1 MKSSLISLRQA
12 CAWTFAALLIFAG
25 AGVNHLYGQAATAT
39 VQGTVTDMSGA
50 AVPAASVVL
59 KNTGTGASRTVNSD
73 EAGRYRVSDL
83 QVGSYDVTAS
93 KAGFSTVAHNGI
105 TLNVGA
111 EVNVDLSMP
120 VGQQTQTVT
129 VEGQVTQVETTS
141 AAVSTLTDQHQMKD
155 LPLNGRNFEQ
165 LILLA
170 PGVNSVTTFTGSGFQ
185 GRANEYSVAGS
196 RPAGQALLLDDESL
210 QNFWNKG
217 MGSVTGTSL
226 GVEAIGEF
234 QTLTNLPGAQYGGNG
249 SVINS
254 VSKSGTNSYHGS
266 VYEFFRNDVF
276 DAYDTFAKHTVNP
289 IKPVLRQNQYG
300 GSLGGPIKKDK
311 LFFFG
316 NFEGVQKAQGVVK
329 SVPVPNCTAANAFTG
344 GACTPTTTD
353 PVAAA
358 DIINVLKLF
367 PRPDNGV
374 GGISTQIANQVASE
388 SYGLGRI
395 DYNMSDKDS
404 FFFRSATDAVT
415 YTDPFGGGGFGGG
428 GGGVPLWPEGDTSLY
443 QFTTVEWRRIISPTM
458 VNVVRAH
465 YTRTATIGS
474 TTNSTPAL
482 QVFFPGAGRQDGQVT
497 FGGSLAG
504 LGGATQLP
512 FNEVQNRFTEG
523 DDVTWTKGAQ
533 TIRMGASISRLQTNT
548 YMPFRQGSTWAFAGL
563 SGFLSGSPT
572 TLSWTPLTIPAG
584 LPGAGAAYANRDLRD
599 IELTPYFQDDWK
611 VSSKL
616 TVNFGVRWEFITNP
630 VDTHNDLFAI
640 TNLATSTNFTNVP
653 NTFKSNLTYK
663 NFDPRIGFAFDPFN
677 DHKTSIR
684 GGIGIYHDL
693 ILPSNYILAYW
704 DQPPWTTFQVG
715 QSVPGTTPALFPTIP
730 TSGKPAVTSSPG
742 FDWNNN
748 VTPYVIQYNL
758 SVQRE
763 LTQGTLLSVAFVGSR
778 GLHLLTQVEQ
788 NPLVIGASGTTV
800 NTLNGNN
807 GFNAAGT
814 SVVTYGR
821 VNTNLGSFPDFIPT
835 TNSRY
840 ESLQVAVNRR
850 LSHNVQAQVSYTWGK
865 CTDDGSFVGSFNSNA
880 NAAWGNPYNQ
890 SYDNAVC
897 NYDITQSLRVNGLWN
912 LPFYKNRA
920 VSGWQLSGIVSSTTG
935 LPFTV
940 FQGIDTLGFGTS
952 VDNPRPNYIGG
963 NAVTGNTGG
972 IYFNPSDFA
981 LAPLGTF
988 GNSGRLSLRGPG
1000 FNNTDI
1006 AVIKDTKIRENMNLQ
1021 FRAEFFNLFNHTN
1034 YGVPIMGNGTANL
1047 YTAFVGGNPVANPNA
1062 GKILYDVG
1070 NPRQIQF
1077 ALKLTF

>member
-1 MKSSLISLRQA
+1 MRQL
-12 CAWTFAALLIFAG
+12 CAWMFTALLVVMG
-25 AGVNHLYGQAATAT
+25 AGINHLYGQAATAT
-39 VQGTVTDMSGA
+39 VQGTVTDMSGS
-50 AVPAASVVL
+50 AVPAADVQL
-59 KNTGTGASRTVNSD
+59 KNTGTGATRTVSTD
-73 EAGRYRVSDL
+73 GTGRFRAPDM
-83 QVGSYDVTAS
+83 QVGSYDVAATKS
-93 KAGFSTVAHNGI
+93 GFSTVAHNNV

-111 EVNVDLSMP
+111 EVVVDFALP

-141 AAVSTLTDQHQMKD
+141 SSVSTLTDQHQMKD

-185 GRANEYSVAGS
+185 GRAAEYSVAGG
-196 RPAGQALLLDDESL
+196 RPQGQALLLDDESL

-217 MGSVTGTSL
+217 MGSVTGSSL

-254 VSKSGTNSYHGS
+254 VSKSGTNALHGS
-266 VYEFFRNDVF
+266 LYEFLRNDAF
-276 DAYDTFAKHTVNP
+276 DAYDTFAKHTP
-289 IKPVLRQNQYG
+289 DPTKPALRQNQYG

-316 NFEGVQKAQGVVK
+316 NYEGIRRTQGVVK
-329 SVPVPNCTAANAFTG
+329 SIPVPNCTAANAFTG
-344 GACTPTTTD
+344 GACTPTTTN
-353 PVAAA
+353 PAAA
-358 DIINVLKLF
+358 AAIINVLKLF
-367 PRPDNGV
+367 PAPDNNTGS
-374 GGISTQIANQVASE
+374 IATEIANQVATE
-388 SYGLGRI
+388 SYGLGRV

-404 FFFRSATDAVT
+404 FFFRSVTDAVT
-415 YTDPFGGGGFGGG
+415 YVDPFGGGGFGGG
-428 GGGVPLWPEGDTSLY
+428 GGGVPLWPEGNTSLY
-443 QFTTVEWRRIISPTM
+443 QFTTAEWRRIVSPNL
-458 VNVVRAH
+458 VNVVRTH
-465 YTRTATIGS
+465 FTRTATLGS
-474 TTNSTPAL
+474 TTASTPAL

-497 FGGSLAG
+497 FGGQLAG

-523 DDVTWTKGAQ
+523 DDITWTKGAQ
-533 TIRMGASISRLQTNT
+533 TIKMGASISRLQTNT
-548 YMPFRQGSTWAFAGL
+548 FMPFRQGSTWAFAGL

-584 LPGAGAAYANRDLRD
+584 SPGAGPAYANRDLRD
-599 IELTPYFQDDWK
+599 IELTPYIQDDWK

-616 TVNFGVRWEFITNP
+616 TVNMGLRWEFISNP
-630 VDTHNDLFAI
+630 VDVHNDLFAI
-640 TNLATSTNFTNVP
+640 TNFATATNFTNVP
-653 NTFKSNLTYK
+653 NAFQGNLTWK
-663 NFDPRIGFAFDPFN
+663 NFDPRAGFAFDPFK

-704 DQPPWTTFQVG
+704 DQPPWTTYQVG
-715 QSVPGTTPALFPTIP
+715 QSVPGTTPALFPAIP
-730 TSGKPAVTSSPG
+730 TSGKPAITSSPG
-742 FDWNNN
+742 FDYNNN
-748 VTPYVIQYNL
+748 TTPYVIQYNL
-758 SVQRE
+758 SIQRE
-763 LTQGTLLSVAFVGSR
+763 LMQGTVMTVSYVGSR
-778 GLHLLTQVEQ
+778 GLHELTQVEQ
-788 NPLVIGASGTTV
+788 NPLVLGPNGSTV
-800 NTLNGNN
+800 NTANGNN

-821 VNTNLGSFPDFIPT
+821 VNPNLGSFPDFTTT
-835 TNSRY
+835 TNTRY
-840 ESLQVAVNRR
+840 NSLQAAVNRR

-865 CTDDGSFVGSFNSNA
+865 CTDDGSFVGSFNNNA

-890 SYDNAVC
+890 SYDKSVC
-897 NYDITQSLRVNGLWN
+897 NYDIEQSLRVNGLWT
-912 LPFYKNRA
+912 LPFTKNRA
-920 VSGWQLSGIVSSTTG
+920 VSGWQISGIVSSTTG
-935 LPFTV
+935 LPYTV
-940 FQGIDTLGFGTS
+940 FEGVDSLGFGTS
-952 VDNPRPNYIGG
+952 VDNPRPNYTGANATIG
-963 NAVTGNTGG
+963 NPGG
-972 IYFNPSDFA
+972 LWFNPAAFT

-1000 FNNTDI
+1000 FQDTDMSI
-1006 AVIKDTKIRENMNLQ
+1006 TKDTKIREGMNLQ

-1034 YGVPIMGNGTANL
+1034 WGVPIMANGTANL
-1047 YTAFVGGNPVANPNA
+1047 YTAFVGGNPVANVNA

-1070 NPRQIQF
+1070 NPRQIQL